1 MRHFVDHGKFATVR
15 DGEKFRVALPR
26 GASRED
32 RGEIIREHGQRPSF
46 RLALAAFALA
56 LAPLLAA
63 SCGGEDEEQDVAEP
77 TVQEETQT
85 SEEPVESTTASLEG
99 DEPDEPFTLADDQ
112 PVPPNFRAA
121 YERGAPLV
129 VQFYKQD
136 ELAFY
141 PQGTGVDAIMNDSF
155 SQLRDQYPDIEFFSY
170 EINSPGD
177 AESSAG
183 LEMDQYGTLAAQ
195 LGVGF
200 TPYLAMLVP
209 QEEGYAYYEVFEGYA
224 TQPLLEQALNGLA
237 QVETPEDEE
246 AEQAP
251 DLVLEQ
257 AERAGEGGGLEFITI
272 ANEGEE
278 PVDLGG
284 YELAPVA
291 PDTNEPAD
299 SRLTVDDGASVE
311 PGSSISIGRA
321 PDVEADGEQVDA
333 TFGGDASLELQSG
346 DRLALIDP
354 EGSVVTTLT
363 L

>member
-1 MRHFVDHGKFATVR
+1 M
-15 DGEKFRVALPR
+15 
-26 GASRED
+26 
-32 RGEIIREHGQRPSF
+32 
-46 RLALAAFALA
+46 LAL
-56 LAPLLAA
+56 LLAA
-63 SCGGEDEEQDVAEP
+63 SCGGGEDEEEDLAEP

-85 SEEPVESTTASLEG
+85 SEEPVESTTASLED

-112 PVPPNFRAA
+112 PVPPDFRAS

-136 ELAFY
+136 EMAFY

-155 SQLRDQYPDIEFFSY
+155 SQLQDQYPDIEFFSY

-200 TPYLAMLVP
+200 TPYVAMLAP

-224 TQPLLEQALNGLA
+224 TQPLLEQALSGLA
-237 QVETPEDEE
+237 QVETPEEAS

-257 AERAGEGGGLEFITI
+257 VGRLEEGGSLEFVTV
-272 ANEGEE
+272 ANEGGE
-278 PVDLGG
+278 PVGLGG
-284 YELAPVA
+284 YELAPVN
-291 PDTNEPAD
+291 PDTEEPAD

-311 PGSSISIGRA
+311 PGSSISIGRG
-321 PDVEADGEQVDA
+321 PDVQGDGEQVDA
-333 TFGGDASLELQSG
+333 TFGGDATLDLQSG

-354 EGSVVTTLT
+354 EGSVVTTIT